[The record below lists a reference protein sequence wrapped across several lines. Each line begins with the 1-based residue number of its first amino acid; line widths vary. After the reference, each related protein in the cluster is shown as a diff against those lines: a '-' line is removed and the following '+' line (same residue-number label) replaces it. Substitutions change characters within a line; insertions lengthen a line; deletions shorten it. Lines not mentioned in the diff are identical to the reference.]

1 MSEERFELF
10 ERFGVELE
18 YMIARRGTLAVA
30 AIADRLLAPQGGA
43 PESELVVG
51 AVAWSNELVLHVLE
65 MKTRDGPARS
75 LDGLADKFLEGVRTA
90 NFRLAAEDAF
100 LLPGGLH
107 PTMDPSCD
115 AQLWPH
121 EFGEVYRVFDRIFD
135 CRGHG
140 WSNLQST
147 HLNLPF
153 SGDEQFAKLH
163 AAIRFL
169 LPLMPALAASSPV
182 VDGRITPWLD
192 ARLAYYR
199 DNARRIPS
207 VSGLVVPEPIASEDQ
222 YRERILGRIYADLA
236 ELDPDGVLRYEWV
249 NARGA
254 IARFD
259 RGAIEIR
266 VLDVQECP
274 IADLAIIAAITRVV
288 RALCDEATASS
299 ASLNAFSTERLAAL
313 LETTIVEADG
323 AHITDT
329 EYLRLLG
336 LPADA
341 PMAADDVW
349 LRLVRR
355 FPLEGHDA
363 PRWSAALDVILK
375 EGCLARRIRRRL
387 GAEPDAVAIRA
398 VWNELA
404 DCLSGGRQLREIEV
418 GERQRIREH

>member
-1 MSEERFELF
+1 LF

-18 YMIARRGTLAVA
+18 YMIARRRTLEVA
-30 AIADRLLAPQGGA
+30 PIADRLLAPEGGE
-43 PESELVVG
+43 PESELEVG
-51 AVAWSNELVLHVLE
+51 EVAWSNELVLHVLE
-65 MKTRDGPARS
+65 MKTRAGPARS
-75 LDGLADKFLEGVRTA
+75 LDGLADKFLAGVREA
-90 NFRLAAEDAF
+90 NSRLAAEDAF

-107 PTMDPSCD
+107 PIMDPTCD

-121 EFGEVYRVFDRIFD
+121 EYGPVYSAFDRIFD

-140 WSNLQST
+140 WSNLQSA

-153 SGDEQFAKLH
+153 RGDAEFARLH

-192 ARLAYYR
+192 ARMAFYR
-199 DNARRIPS
+199 NNARRVPS
-207 VSGLVVPEPIASEDQ
+207 VSGLVVPEPILGEQ
-222 YRERILGRIYADLA
+222 EYRERILNRIYADLS
-236 ELDPDGVLRYEWV
+236 ELDPDGILRHEWV

-254 IARFD
+254 IARFE

-288 RALCDEATASS
+288 QALCNEQTASIE
-299 ASLNAFSTERLAAL
+299 SLNTFPTEKLAAL
-313 LETTIVEADG
+313 LEATVVAADG
-323 AHITDT
+323 AHVADG

-336 LPADA
+336 FETAQPL
-341 PMAADDVW
+341 AADDVW
-349 LRLVRR
+349 LRLLRR
-355 FPLEGHDA
+355 FPLQGADA
-363 PRWSAALDVILK
+363 VRWSAALDVILK

-387 GAEPDAVAIRA
+387 GGAPDLVAIRA

-404 DCLSGGRQLREIEV
+404 DCLSVGRQLREIEV
-418 GERQRIREH
+418 GEPMRIREH

>member
-1 MSEERFELF
+1 MTEERFGLF

-18 YMIARRGTLAVA
+18 YMIARRGTLEVA
-30 AIADRLLAPQGGA
+30 PIADRLLAPEGGE

-51 AVAWSNELVLHVLE
+51 DVAWSNELVLHVLE
-65 MKTRDGPARS
+65 MKTRDGPALS
-75 LDGLADKFLEGVRTA
+75 LDGLADRFQAGVHEA
-90 NFRLAAEDAF
+90 NARLVAEDAF

-107 PTMDPSCD
+107 PIMDPTRD

-121 EFGEVYRVFDRIFD
+121 EFGPVYRAFDRIFD

-140 WSNLQST
+140 WSNLQSA

-153 SGDEQFAKLH
+153 RGDEEFARLH
-163 AAIRFL
+163 AAIRFV

-182 VDGRITPWLD
+182 VDGRIAPWLD
-192 ARLAYYR
+192 ARMAFYR
-199 DNARRIPS
+199 SNARRVPS
-207 VSGLVVPEPIASEDQ
+207 VSGMVVPEPVAGEEE
-222 YRERILGRIYADLA
+222 YRERILNRIYADLS

-254 IARFD
+254 IARFE

-288 RALCDEATASS
+288 QALCEEETARVAT
-299 ASLNAFSTERLAAL
+299 LNTFATERLAAL
-313 LETTIVEADG
+313 LDATVVAAGG
-323 AHITDT
+323 AHISDS

-336 LPADA
+336 IETAA
-341 PMAADDVW
+341 PIAADEVW

-355 FPLEGHDA
+355 FPLEGADA
-363 PRWSAALDVILK
+363 VRWSAALAVILE
-375 EGCLARRIRRRL
+375 EGCLARRVKRRL
-387 GAEPDAVAIRA
+387 GAEPHAAAIRA

-404 DCLSGGRQLREIEV
+404 DCLSDGRQLREIEV
-418 GERQRIREH
+418 GERMRIREH